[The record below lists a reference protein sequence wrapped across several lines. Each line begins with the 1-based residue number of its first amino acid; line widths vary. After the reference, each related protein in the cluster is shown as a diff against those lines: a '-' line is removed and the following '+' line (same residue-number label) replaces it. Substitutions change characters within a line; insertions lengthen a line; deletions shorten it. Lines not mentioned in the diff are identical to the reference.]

1 MTPRTPLDRPADGEV
16 SVAVVGA
23 GPRGVSVLER
33 LAAHLESAGSA
44 GPSGPS
50 GSAGSGTRLVVHLI
64 DPAEPGA
71 GEVWRTDQPDILC
84 MNTLADAVTLF
95 TEPGASVTAPVHEG
109 PTLHAWARGR
119 GLTGTGS
126 NAAPAAEPEVAAS
139 AADREVAPGSAAP
152 DAAPDAAAPSARLD
166 GPSALHPWSHP
177 PRALYGRYLRW
188 CLDRAVDRLAALG
201 VDVRVHRS
209 RAVDLHADA
218 PATGTD
224 APATDTGTTPATT
237 DTLHLADGTSVT
249 AHATV
254 LAQGWT
260 PVEPDAM
267 ERFLAVTVDSA
278 AQMSAAIGRPSPLT
292 WVRPGNPV
300 DQDLSSLAAGAEVIV
315 RGLGMGFTD
324 AVTLLTVGRGGRFVR
339 DAAARSGLRYV
350 PSGREPRIV
359 ASSHRGYPFLPK
371 PEFGAMPPTPSM
383 PRLTALLDRFGP
395 GGPDTEPG
403 SLDAT
408 DPETGVWPAVVRDAH
423 EEFLRTLL
431 TSTVGTPGP
440 LLDRARAVIDAARD
454 PESLHRDPGIRGI
467 IAEAVGGPAAGGSG
481 SGDDAALP
489 CLDIPALMDPVGAYR
504 PGDGAA
510 GGAGADPGADP
521 VADFTAWVGDRL
533 VDDLREAAAG
543 RDSALRAGLRV
554 IGAART
560 PVHLIGQAGRYTAA
574 SRPAVARLT
583 AFGQMVGSG
592 PPAFRTRELL
602 ALVDAGVV
610 RFAGAHPTV
619 VVDPEAPAFVLTSP
633 TTGDHPVAAPA
644 LLDAWMHAPDVR
656 SSADPLTAALVAAGR
671 VRPFTPGA
679 DGRPTR
685 SPDVDL
691 PSTRVIGA
699 DGTPDPR
706 VHLVGIPL
714 QELRAGTTVS
724 PVPGTDPLMLRET
737 DAAAGS
743 ALRAALGADL
753 GAEPGAALGA
763 ALGAE
768 PGAALGAEPG
778 AAGDGGRADGG
789 AGA

>member
-44 GPSGPS
+44 G
-50 GSAGSGTRLVVHLI
+50 SAGTTGPAGPGTRLVVHLI

-109 PTLHAWARGR
+109 PTLYAWARAR

-126 NAAPAAEPEVAAS
+126 DAAS
-139 AADREVAPGSAAP
+139 AAEP

-224 APATDTGTTPATT
+224 APATDTPTAATPTPATT
-237 DTLHLADGTSVT
+237 DTLLLADGTSVT

-292 WVRPGNPV
+292 WVRPGTPV

-408 DPETGVWPAVVRDAH
+408 DPGTGVWPAVVRDAH

-454 PESLHRDPGIRGI
+454 PESLHRDPGIRAV

-510 GGAGADPGADP
+510 GGTGADPGADP

-743 ALRAALGADL
+743 ALRAALGAHP
-753 GAEPGAALGA
+753 GAEPGV
-763 ALGAE
+763 
-768 PGAALGAEPG
+768 
-778 AAGDGGRADGG
+778 AGDGGRADGG

>member
-44 GPSGPS
+44 QAA
-50 GSAGSGTRLVVHLI
+50 GSAGSAGPGTRLVVHLI

-109 PTLHAWARGR
+109 PTLHAWARAR

-126 NAAPAAEPEVAAS
+126 DAAPDAEPEVTASAAEPEVAA
-139 AADREVAPGSAAP
+139 P
-152 DAAPDAAAPSARLD
+152 AAAPSARLD

-209 RAVDLHADA
+209 RAVALHADA

-224 APATDTGTTPATT
+224 APATDTATT
-237 DTLHLADGTSVT
+237 DTLLLADGTSVT

-292 WVRPGNPV
+292 WVRPGTPV

-408 DPETGVWPAVVRDAH
+408 DPGTGVWPAVVRDAH

-454 PESLHRDPGIRGI
+454 PESLHRDPGIRAV

-743 ALRAALGADL
+743 ALRAALGAEL
-753 GAEPGAALGA
+753 SAHP
-763 ALGAE
+763 
-768 PGAALGAEPG
+768 GAEPG
-778 AAGDGGRADGG
+778 AAGDGGPADGG

>member
-1 MTPRTPLDRPADGEV
+1 MTPRTPLDRPSDGEV

-44 GPSGPS
+44 DRSGPSGPS
-50 GSAGSGTRLVVHLI
+50 GPGTRLVVYLI

-109 PTLHAWARGR
+109 PTLHAWARAR

-126 NAAPAAEPEVAAS
+126 DAASTAEP
-139 AADREVAPGSAAP
+139 DAAP
-152 DAAPDAAAPSARLD
+152 DAAAPAAAPSARLD

-218 PATGTD
+218 PTPATD
-224 APATDTGTTPATT
+224 APATGTATAASPTPATT
-237 DTLHLADGTSVT
+237 DTLLLADGTSVT

-292 WVRPGNPV
+292 WIRPGNPV

-454 PESLHRDPGIRGI
+454 PESLHRDPGIRDI

-510 GGAGADPGADP
+510 GGAGADPGANP

-602 ALVDAGVV
+602 ALADAGVV

-644 LLDAWMHAPDVR
+644 LLDAWMHGPDVR

-724 PVPGTDPLMLRET
+724 PVPGTDPLMLREA

-743 ALRAALGADL
+743 ALR
-753 GAEPGAALGA
+753 
-763 ALGAE
+763 
-768 PGAALGAEPG
+768 AALGAEPG

>member
-1 MTPRTPLDRPADGEV
+1 MTPRTPLDRPAGGEV

-33 LAAHLESAGSA
+33 LAAHLESAGATGSA
-44 GPSGPS
+44 GSAGATGSTGPS
-50 GSAGSGTRLVVHLI
+50 GSAASAGPGTRLVVHLI

-109 PTLHAWARGR
+109 PTLHAWARAR

-126 NAAPAAEPEVAAS
+126 DAAPAAEPDAAAS
-139 AADREVAPGSAAP
+139 AAAP
-152 DAAPDAAAPSARLD
+152 DARLD

-209 RAVDLHADA
+209 RAVDLRADE
-218 PATGTD
+218 PTTAT
-224 APATDTGTTPATT
+224 ATDT
-237 DTLHLADGTSVT
+237 LLLADGTSVT

-408 DPETGVWPAVVRDAH
+408 DPVTGVWPAVVRDAH

-431 TSTVGTPGP
+431 ATTVGTPGP
-440 LLDRARAVIDAARD
+440 LLDRARAVIDASRD

-554 IGAART
+554 IGASRT

-633 TTGDHPVAAPA
+633 TTGDHPVAAPT

-671 VRPFTPGA
+671 VRPFTPGE

-743 ALRAALGADL
+743 ALRAALGA
-753 GAEPGAALGA
+753 
-763 ALGAE
+763 
-768 PGAALGAEPG
+768 ALGAEPG

-789 AGA
+789 AGV

>member
-1 MTPRTPLDRPADGEV
+1 MTGDPVTFGDVTPPDDDAARAALTRLAGVAVPAGAGATVRTPEPA
-16 SVAVVGA
+16 VARVAGWLAARGSSASDCRLVIFAGDNGVVTD
-23 GPRGVSVLER
+23 GPRDGGRV
-33 LAAHLESAGSA
+33 
-44 GPSGPS
+44 
-50 GSAGSGTRLVVHLI
+50 
-64 DPAEPGA
+64 
-71 GEVWRTDQPDILC
+71 
-84 MNTLADAVTLF
+84 TLLPEGFSSDAADAV
-95 TEPGASVTAPVHEG
+95 GDGSAPVVALAHRVDAALRLVDTNLHRG
-109 PTLHAWARGR
+109 PAV
-119 GLTGTGS
+119 TGT
-126 NAAPAAEPEVAAS
+126 AADGPSDGDRDRWRVRDSSGAVDREDAMSDDELEAALRVGRDV
-139 AADREVAPGSAAP
+139 ADREI
-152 DAAPDAAAPSARLD
+152 D
-166 GPSALHPWSHP
+166 GGA
-177 PRALYGRYLRW
+177 
-188 CLDRAVDRLAALG
+188 
-201 VDVRVHRS
+201 
-209 RAVDLHADA
+209 
-218 PATGTD
+218 
-224 APATDTGTTPATT
+224 
-237 DTLHLADGTSVT
+237 
-249 AHATV
+249 
-254 LAQGWT
+254 
-260 PVEPDAM
+260 
-267 ERFLAVTVDSA
+267 
-278 AQMSAAIGRPSPLT
+278 
-292 WVRPGNPV
+292 

-454 PESLHRDPGIRGI
+454 PESLHRDPGIRDI

-510 GGAGADPGADP
+510 GGAGADPGANP

-602 ALVDAGVV
+602 ALADAGVV

-644 LLDAWMHAPDVR
+644 LLDAWMHGPDVR

-724 PVPGTDPLMLRET
+724 PVPGTDPLMLRE
-737 DAAAGS
+737 
-743 ALRAALGADL
+743 
-753 GAEPGAALGA
+753 
-763 ALGAE
+763 
-768 PGAALGAEPG
+768 
-778 AAGDGGRADGG
+778 
-789 AGA
+789 